1 LRKFPK
7 SSGRNA
13 TWPCLCSGLQKKML
27 FKKKWSWS
35 ELRSLSFARV
45 PVCWRI
51 LSKIQY
57 TSNIFLGLPQAPGEF
72 VLAAVRFQPSVLNMI
87 EPEWLNDRRCDRRSR
102 AETPWKLLGW
112 NYWVSEPS
120 HIIRD
125 IITTSLR
132 PHWIKG

>member
-57 TSNIFLGLPQAPGEF
+57 TRPTYFWDCHKHQVSLSWPRCGFNPRCWIWSSQNGSTTAGAIGDP
-72 VLAAVRFQPSVLNMI
+72 
-87 EPEWLNDRRCDRRSR
+87 EPRLHGNCW
-102 AETPWKLLGW
+102 AG
-112 NYWVSEPS
+112 
-120 HIIRD
+120 
-125 IITTSLR
+125 ITEYLSQVT
-132 PHWIKG
+132 